1 MARKWVIMFGRERL
15 EITFAPAVWA
25 RLEQIA
31 RTHDLPIGEVIKHCI
46 RKGAKSMATLPKA
59 EFYRRMGGAKPSNG
73 RRR

>member
-46 RKGAKSMATLPKA
+46 IESCINNATVRTKKGADPI
-59 EFYRRMGGAKPSNG
+59 G
-73 RRR
+73 